1 MEVLAPTRLETL
13 WFAARA
19 WGLRT
24 LYFTR
29 NAFRGRPS
37 RLPQVTGPAVGPL
50 LAESTTPLRSGADT
64 VDSRLELGKI
74 QNLRTAARR
83 FHGLRI
89 PAGAEFS
96 FWRQA
101 GHPWRLRGY
110 VVGRE
115 LREGCLVP
123 SVGGGLCQL
132 SNALYDVALTAGCTI
147 TERHAHSRIV
157 PGSLAERGR
166 DATVFWNYVDLRFR
180 PPVDLALEMFLT
192 ETNLTVR
199 LRAVGRAGVAALPAP
214 VPQGDGTAV
223 ADHDC
228 YGCARSDCFRSDL
241 RPSRARRAC
250 RAAFL
255 VAAWTPEFDAWI
267 AAERADRDT
276 LFLPIDG
283 RRFRRPGY
291 AWTVD
296 GCAEVHTFPVLAI
309 MRGRQMRRLGE
320 QGAARRRTEERFD
333 ARFAETYA
341 ARLDAATT
349 RLIVAQS
356 LAPHLWRAGAFGGRR
371 VDVLMTRPPIRIL
384 QERLDRLAARYP
396 DSPTAADFRTDL
408 SHIDAEDAAL
418 ASART
423 WITPNAD
430 VAALAGSKAVR
441 IPWRRPPASRVPRG
455 RTIVFPGPTVAR
467 KGCWT
472 VREAVRTLGARLAV
486 VGSVVEGP
494 DFWAGLA
501 GGRRPGGR
509 PDDRRNAPDP
519 PPGRN
524 RGRCPRADHAGKWP
538 HRRRRSRPA
547 AVGRSG
553 SLDPNHS
560 SILRRSQLGQRCAGN
575 RGERHMRSILVVI
588 AVLAIGACNRK
599 ADTGAGTATTATS
612 APDTERLI
620 GIYATSV
627 NLPGAAYGPA
637 NLFDGSPAPWATMPG
652 ADRMEGVMLYFAS
665 KYDLGTGDDRSVSFD
680 ALEFTS
686 ATDGSMRAVSKLK
699 VFADGVDVGVAEAG
713 TRFSFPQ
720 TADEWGVSSLY
731 LKIEAL
737 APGGGQSAP
746 APTAIQE
753 LRFFKRGNE
762 VRILPVAQ
770 VRGTVTASSS
780 LAPEEAYSP
789 FFLFDSR
796 RDFGWAEGS
805 PC

>member
-101 GHPWRLRGY
+101 GPPWRLRGY
-110 VVGRE
+110 VEGRE

-255 VAAWTPEFDAWI
+255 VDAWTPEFDAWI

-408 SHIDAEDAAL
+408 SLIDAEDAAL

-494 DFWAGLA
+494 DFWAGLDA
-501 GGRRPGGR
+501 ELR
-509 PDDRRNAPDP
+509 
-519 PPGRN
+519 PPGP
-524 RGRCPRADHAGKWP
+524 GWLADAALVAAPTIGETRPTRLLEAIAAGVP
-538 HRRRRSRPA
+538 VLTTPE
-547 AVGRSG
+547 SG
-553 SLDPNHS
+553 L
-560 SILRRSQLGQRCAGN
+560 
-575 RGERHMRSILVVI
+575 
-588 AVLAIGACNRK
+588 
-599 ADTGAGTATTATS
+599 
-612 APDTERLI
+612 
-620 GIYATSV
+620 
-627 NLPGAAYGPA
+627 
-637 NLFDGSPAPWATMPG
+637 
-652 ADRMEGVMLYFAS
+652 
-665 KYDLGTGDDRSVSFD
+665 TGDDGAVLLPWDDPEAWIQTIRRYCD
-680 ALEFTS
+680 AANWDSDTPATVGS
-686 ATDGSMRAVSKLK
+686 ATCA
-699 VFADGVDVGVAEAG
+699 
-713 TRFSFPQ
+713 
-720 TADEWGVSSLY
+720 
-731 LKIEAL
+731 
-737 APGGGQSAP
+737 
-746 APTAIQE
+746 
-753 LRFFKRGNE
+753 
-762 VRILPVAQ
+762 
-770 VRGTVTASSS
+770 
-780 LAPEEAYSP
+780 AYS
-789 FFLFDSR
+789 S
-796 RDFGWAEGS
+796 
-805 PC
+805 